1 MQKEYPNV
9 TILKTPKKLCK
20 NKPVLVSENFEE
32 DVPDYE
38 VGHIALIKKVKLP
51 KDHPDG
57 LVADCWFQEANK
69 TEKKFK
75 TEAERIGN
83 PNPNPNPDYSFN
95 IHFHRHHPDCCFQG
109 KPGWYRKNECW
120 EFCEEG
126 DTFGGYKVTNVNY
139 LHGKLAPKEKDDCF
153 KCTVAKITKGRKIS
167 LLVAGKNKNKS
178 RQPKLSKTE
187 VIDQMY
193 AALEKTSLAIA
204 KKSRHK
210 RATQKKGAAVVVDPA
225 AKPAAAADAVA
236 AKKGAAVVVDP
247 AAKPAVA
254 ADAVAADNTVNA
266 AAVVDPAPAP
276 AAETATTSDV
286 EAGAADNTVNAAAA
300 ADDQKPAADAAA
312 AKVLEMATI
321 ISLAEARD
329 ITELQRIGERIAKH
343 LAENGPG
350 LGALYPHGVSA
361 RRVCMAYPHAARH
374 ICRVVPSI
382 CAAHICT
389 AYPQCA

>member
-1 MQKEYPNV
+1 MQKEFPNV

-32 DVPDYE
+32 AVPDYE
-38 VGHIALIKKVKLP
+38 VGHIVLIKKVKLP

-126 DTFGGYKVTNVNY
+126 DTFGGFKVTNVNY
-139 LHGKLAPKEKDDCF
+139 LHGKLAPKEKEDCF

-210 RATQKKGAAVVVDPA
+210 RATQKKGAAVAKPAAVVVDPA

-236 AKKGAAVVVDP
+236 AKP
-247 AAKPAVA
+247 AGQSPA
-254 ADAVAADNTVNA
+254 ADAAA
-266 AAVVDPAPAP
+266 
-276 AAETATTSDV
+276 TSDTTDKPA

-321 ISLAEARD
+321 IALAEARD